1 MDFRIL
7 GKVQIILD
15 SGFKT
20 SVNTLPIGIFSK
32 EDVFQNAEFIS
43 YKVKLVSLVF
53 EKVTEKVKF

>member
-1 MDFRIL
+1 M
-7 GKVQIILD
+7 
-15 SGFKT
+15 

-32 EDVFQNAEFIS
+32 EDMFQNAGFIS

>member
-1 MDFRIL
+1 M

-15 SGFKT
+15 SGFQT

-32 EDVFQNAEFIS
+32 EDMFQNAEVIS
-43 YKVKLVSLVF
+43 YKVKLASLVFVF